1 MTTTDAAPVVPH
13 LRKTIDANAD
23 SVPRT
28 PTVAALDWRDDVVEV
43 GAFPVVVA
51 SDVLVCVQW
60 AEDVARVLAA
70 VAAEARLVVVATQR
84 RRDGV
89 ARFLEAA
96 SAHFTVEE
104 LREES
109 FHPDYYHHDLQVLV
123 LTPR

>member
-1 MTTTDAAPVVPH
+1 MLP
-13 LRKTIDANAD
+13 
-23 SVPRT
+23 S
-28 PTVAALDWRDDVVEV
+28 
-43 GAFPVVVA
+43 
-51 SDVLVCVQW
+51 
-60 AEDVARVLAA
+60 AA
-70 VAAEARLVVVATQR
+70 VPAGPGCASSSASGAGVADAKRRIRIPQIVSKIKARLVVVATQR

-104 LREES
+104 LREDS